1 MSKNKRHK
9 VYIYPKDIYAK
20 LEFDKVIDV
29 IRDLCSS
36 ILGKNLVDRIRPS
49 AESKLVANWMK
60 QLEEFSTLI
69 ATEVSFPV
77 EDYLDLGP
85 EIDRLKLA
93 NSVLSSEELFRIYKV
108 LVSILSITLF
118 FKDKEEELPSLYAVI
133 AELDFKTDILNS
145 IKKIMDENGQIRSN
159 ASAEL
164 IRIRRDT
171 NAKFKELNRVFNSVM
186 ATCKKAGYL
195 TPEQESTKGGKRVLS
210 VLSEYKRKVTG
221 LILDESGSGRITF
234 IEPQE
239 TLQINNDLTELRM
252 QEKREIYRILKNI
265 SEQIRPICPDLKS
278 FNKIMGIFDFIR
290 AKALFGKKIDGIV
303 PLISEEKLIHLIDAR
318 HPVLYL
324 INKAQQK
331 EVVPM
336 SLHLDSE
343 NTLLVISGPNAGGK
357 SVSLKTVGLIQLM
370 FQCGIPIPAE
380 PGTELGFF
388 TSFMVDIGDE
398 QSLEN
403 DLSTYSSRLKNMK
416 YFVQFADKRTL
427 FLIDEFGSGT
437 DPAFGGAIAE
447 AILAD
452 LNKKVSFGVV
462 TTHYTNLK
470 VFASKQNGIINGS
483 MAFDKKNLSP
493 LYQLEIGKPGSSYAF
508 ELAEKSGLS
517 KDILKGAK
525 EILDKDVQEFDVLL
539 STLQSEKQELIKK
552 DKTLIIKQKELEE
565 LKKAYKAQKDQILK
579 NKQEL
584 KLEYQQKAQ
593 AMLDDINK
601 KFENMVRKWNE
612 DKNDKSVLRTFKDS
626 VEQERKKLKE
636 GINTVKS
643 EIQSRETIGKIEL
656 GATVKLMSGSQQ
668 GTVIDVKN
676 NKVTVSFGDLKTTV
690 KKNELIV
697 IEKKKTIKVDR
708 DYKRQMDVIR
718 EKTSFDS
725 SIDLRGKY
733 PDEALR
739 ELDKFMDKAL
749 MVSADKVRIVH
760 GKGTGTL
767 RNVIRKSLRQY
778 NSVDTYENELP
789 EFGGDGITI
798 VTLK

>member
-343 NTLLVISGPNAGGK
+343 NTLLVISGPMQ
-357 SVSLKTVGLIQLM
+357 V
-370 FQCGIPIPAE
+370 E
-380 PGTELGFF
+380 
-388 TSFMVDIGDE
+388 
-398 QSLEN
+398 
-403 DLSTYSSRLKNMK
+403 
-416 YFVQFADKRTL
+416 
-427 FLIDEFGSGT
+427 
-437 DPAFGGAIAE
+437 
-447 AILAD
+447 
-452 LNKKVSFGVV
+452 
-462 TTHYTNLK
+462 
-470 VFASKQNGIINGS
+470 
-483 MAFDKKNLSP
+483 NLS
-493 LYQLEIGKPGSSYAF
+493 
-508 ELAEKSGLS
+508 
-517 KDILKGAK
+517 
-525 EILDKDVQEFDVLL
+525 V
-539 STLQSEKQELIKK
+539 
-552 DKTLIIKQKELEE
+552 
-565 LKKAYKAQKDQILK
+565 
-579 NKQEL
+579 
-584 KLEYQQKAQ
+584 
-593 AMLDDINK
+593 
-601 KFENMVRKWNE
+601 
-612 DKNDKSVLRTFKDS
+612 
-626 VEQERKKLKE
+626 
-636 GINTVKS
+636 
-643 EIQSRETIGKIEL
+643 
-656 GATVKLMSGSQQ
+656 
-668 GTVIDVKN
+668 
-676 NKVTVSFGDLKTTV
+676 
-690 KKNELIV
+690 
-697 IEKKKTIKVDR
+697 
-708 DYKRQMDVIR
+708 
-718 EKTSFDS
+718 
-725 SIDLRGKY
+725 
-733 PDEALR
+733 
-739 ELDKFMDKAL
+739 
-749 MVSADKVRIVH
+749 
-760 GKGTGTL
+760 
-767 RNVIRKSLRQY
+767 
-778 NSVDTYENELP
+778 
-789 EFGGDGITI
+789 
-798 VTLK
+798 